1 MIVDHPVQTGI
12 CERLNADSR
21 PYKVLMNV
29 AGDSADFAITPHQ
42 LKASA
47 KQISGMLTPA
57 EASPDYV
64 IGFAPGG
71 IAIAVAVA
79 LELNLPAVIAYK
91 TRLALPHELT
101 WIEPH
106 CFTNTFYLYG
116 ITVGMSVLL
125 IDDEVDSGNTLVN
138 AANALTKVGAKVC
151 GVASAVEVTHDGSS
165 FGRERLQAIGLE
177 LRALRRVESG
187 TPQP

>member
-1 MIVDHPVQTGI
+1 MTIEHPVQTGV
-12 CERLNADSR
+12 CERRNADSR

-29 AGDSADFAITPHQ
+29 AGDSVDFAITPHQ

-47 KQISGMLTPA
+47 KQISGLLTSA
-57 EASPDYV
+57 EASADYV

-79 LELNLPAVIAYK
+79 LELDLPAVIAYK

-116 ITVGMSVLL
+116 ITSGMSVLL

-138 AANALTKVGAKVC
+138 AANALTEVGAHVF
-151 GVASAVEVTHDGSS
+151 GVASAVEVTHNGVSI
-165 FGRERLQAIGLE
+165 GRQRLQKLGLE
-177 LRALRRVESG
+177 LRALECVETG
-187 TPQP
+187 ALQP